1 MSALEQEVA
10 KLLAPLRHL
19 HETAVTDERLAQA
32 KLDQAKA
39 QRREIE
45 KMLRAVDP
53 EFYEKNGKGKPGR
66 KAATNGGARIHTVN
80 FSDQRLAPLID
91 WLQANAERLNEMNG
105 GDGFIATQVAS
116 TEEVPAISSSQST
129 FSKMLLVLHER
140 GIVRLNKIGGGVRG
154 GRGKLYKVVV

>member
-32 KLDQAKA
+32 KLDQARA

-45 KMLRAVDP
+45 RMLRAVDP
-53 EFYEKNGKGKPGR
+53 DFYEKNGKGKPGR
-66 KAATNGGARIHTVN
+66 KPATNGAVPAPPN
-80 FSDQRLAPLID
+80 FSDERLRPLVD

-105 GDGFIATQVAS
+105 GDGFVASQVAKN
-116 TEEVPAISSSQST
+116 EEVPAISSSQST

-154 GRGKLYKVVV
+154 GQAKLYKVVV